1 MSFCTRAAEVRFDAT
16 LKPAWDLI
24 EIHKRLSEGA
34 GRRES
39 ELSLNRG
46 AVVFAVAAWQTYVE
60 QLTLAMVT
68 ESAPPA
74 GDPTARV
81 FAMLKASVEN
91 QVKRLNVPDTRKT
104 VDLWQWVG
112 FDPTAAWGLTFTWEK
127 QRSTAHGG
135 RLSEQA
141 TLTPQ
146 RTKDELDTWIQIR
159 HKIVHGDA
167 LPSEPR
173 FIALATGARSGVPR
187 LKRANADRCL
197 NFFQQLVAA
206 TGNEA
211 DRLFP

>member
-1 MSFCTRAAEVRFDAT
+1 MSLRTRAAEDRFNAT

-24 EIHKRLSEGA
+24 EIHKRRSEDA

-60 QLTLAMVT
+60 QLTLAMVA

-81 FAMLKASVEN
+81 FAMLKAYVET
-91 QVKRLNVPDTRKT
+91 QIKRLNVPDTKKT
-104 VDLWQWVG
+104 LDLWRWVA
-112 FDPTAAWGLTFTWEK
+112 FDPTGSWGFTFTWEK

-135 RLSEQA
+135 RITEQA
-141 TLTPQ
+141 TLTAQ
-146 RTKDELDTWIQIR
+146 QTKNEMDTWILIR
-159 HKIVHGDA
+159 HKIAHGDA
-167 LPSEPR
+167 LPAEPR
-173 FIALATGARSGVPR
+173 FIAVATGSRAGVPR

-197 NFFQQLVAA
+197 NFFQRLGAVTGDEAA
-206 TGNEA
+206 N
-211 DRLFP
+211 LFP

>member
-1 MSFCTRAAEVRFDAT
+1 MSLRTRAAQGRFDSA

-24 EIHKRLSEGA
+24 EIHKRLSEDA

-46 AVVFAVAAWQTYVE
+46 AIVFAVAAWQTFVE

-74 GDPTARV
+74 GDPSARV
-81 FAMLKASVEN
+81 FAMLKANVDS
-91 QVKRLNVPDTRKT
+91 QVKRLNVPDTKK
-104 VDLWQWVG
+104 VLDLWQWVG
-112 FDPTAAWGLTFTWEK
+112 FDPTTAWGLTFAWEK

-135 RLSEQA
+135 RIAEQA
-141 TLTPQ
+141 TLTVQ
-146 RTKDELDTWIQIR
+146 QTKDELDTWILIR
-159 HKIVHGDA
+159 HKIAHGDV
-167 LPSEPR
+167 LPAEPR
-173 FIALATGARSGVPR
+173 FIALATGSRAGVPR

-197 NFFQQLVAA
+197 NFFQQLVSV

-211 DRLFP
+211 NRQFP